1 MVAWCVQA
9 FAAARSVGRAIVAA
23 PPGHEAEI
31 AEAVRGRF
39 EVEVVAGGASRSESV
54 AAALARSRSE
64 LVAVHD
70 AARPLVEPGLI
81 DAMVA
86 RLGSSRDVA
95 GVIAATPVTDTV
107 KRVRPGPE
115 RAVRRTE
122 DRAGLWA
129 AQTPQVFR
137 TAALSAAHASDPERL
152 ETATDDAML
161 VEAAGGRVLI
171 EPAPARNLKVTTA
184 ADLRLAEILLGEREA
199 T

>member
-1 MVAWCVQA
+1 MRA
-9 FAAARSVGRAIVAA
+9 FAAARSVGRAVVAA

-31 AEAVRGRF
+31 AAAVRGPL
-39 EVEVVAGGASRSESV
+39 EVEVVSGGASRSESV
-54 AAALARSRSE
+54 AAALARSRTE

-70 AARPLVEPGLI
+70 AARPLVEPDLI
-81 DAMVA
+81 DALVA

-107 KRVRPGPE
+107 KRAGPGPE
-115 RAVRRTE
+115 HAIRGTE
-122 DRAGLWA
+122 DREGLWA
-129 AQTPQVFR
+129 AQTPQVFYA
-137 TAALSAAHASDPERL
+137 AALSAAHESDPRRL

-184 ADLRLAEILLGEREA
+184 ADLRLAEILLRERDRD
-199 T
+199 